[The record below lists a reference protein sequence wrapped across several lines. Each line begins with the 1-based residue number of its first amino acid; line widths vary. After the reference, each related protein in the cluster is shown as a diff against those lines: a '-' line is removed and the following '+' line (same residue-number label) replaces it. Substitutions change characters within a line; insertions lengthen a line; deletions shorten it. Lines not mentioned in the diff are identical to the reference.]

1 MTREERE
8 RKESELRELQENM
21 NHQSPD
27 ADYHIIQYVSKL
39 AVAMKKAGMFD
50 EISFV
55 EPFDIEEYD
64 THREAIRARI
74 RELRKEL
81 EEAVVEDDNAD
92 K

>member
-8 RKESELRELQENM
+8 KKESELRELQENM

-27 ADYHIIQYVSKL
+27 ADYHIIQYISKL
-39 AVAMKKAGMFD
+39 AVAMKKAGKF
-50 EISFV
+50 EELGFE

-64 THREAIRARI
+64 AHRETIRARI
-74 RELRKEL
+74 RELRKEI
-81 EEAVVEDDNAD
+81 EEAVIEDDNAD